1 MEYDLPRIRERI
13 QYIEASLARLE
24 MLRSLSEE
32 RFLGDFRNVESAKHL
47 LQTAIEAMMDI
58 AGHIVA
64 RRRLGAPRE
73 GAEVFRRLGEA
84 GLLPAERVPTYVRM
98 VRFRNLVV
106 HLYHEVDPRRV
117 YEILQ
122 TGLDDLRGFI
132 AEVWGIV
139 GGGTSRFPSS

>member
-13 QYIEASLARLE
+13 QYIETALARLE
-24 MLRSLSEE
+24 TLRSLPEE
-32 RFLGDFRNVESAKHL
+32 IFLEDFRNVEAAKHL

-64 RRRLGAPRE
+64 RRRLGVPRE

-84 GLLPAERVPTYVRM
+84 GFLPVERVPIYVRM

-106 HLYHEVDPRRV
+106 HLYHEVDPHRV

-122 TGLDDLRGFI
+122 TGLDDVRGFI
-132 AEVWGIV
+132 AEVWTIIGV
-139 GGGTSRFPSS
+139 GTSRFPGS

>member
-1 MEYDLPRIRERI
+1 MEYDLLRIRERI
-13 QYIEASLARLE
+13 QYIETCLARLE

-32 RFLGDFRNVESAKHL
+32 AFLGDFRNIEAAKHL

-58 AGHIVA
+58 ASHIVA
-64 RRRLGAPRE
+64 RRRLGTPHE

-84 GLLPAERVPTYVRM
+84 GLLPVERVSTYVRM
-98 VRFRNLVV
+98 VRFRNLIV
-106 HLYHEVDPRRV
+106 HLYHEVDSRRV

-132 AEVWGIV
+132 AEVWAII
-139 GGGTSRFPSS
+139 GG

>member
-1 MEYDLPRIRERI
+1 MEYDMTRVRERI
-13 QYIEASLARLE
+13 QYIESSLARLE
-24 MLRSLSEE
+24 TLRALPRET
-32 RFLGDFRNVESAKHL
+32 FLDDFRNVETAKHL

-64 RRRLGAPRE
+64 RRRLPTPHE
-73 GAEVFRRLGEA
+73 GAETFRRLGEA
-84 GLLPAERVPTYVRM
+84 GLLPPERVQVYVQM

-106 HLYHEVDPRRV
+106 HLYQEVDAERV

-122 TGLDDLRGFI
+122 SGLDDLRRFI

-139 GGGTSRFPSS
+139 SPPPRPA

>member
-13 QYIEASLARLE
+13 QYIETALARLE
-24 MLRSLSEE
+24 TLRTLPEE
-32 RFLGDFRNVESAKHL
+32 AFLGDFRNVEAAKHL

-58 AGHIVA
+58 ASHIAA
-64 RRRLGAPRE
+64 RRRLGVPRE
-73 GAEVFRRLGEA
+73 GGEMFRRLGEA
-84 GLLPAERVPTYVRM
+84 GLLPPERVPTYIRM

-139 GGGTSRFPSS
+139 GEPGRG